1 MLPEPGE
8 DQIGGPAR
16 ALLERAV
23 GPPVHGDEPG
33 RPAEGKE
40 VGIAAGVGG
49 EAELLAAAAQI
60 AVRDQSAAAQEGAAD
75 ERLAL
80 LDEIGEERLGAIRGA
95 ATTDAQRTEDEPAAP
110 AARIARRPGAAGQE
124 PADGSGVAVRD
135 EVRLVARPTSAS
147 AGVAYGRE
155 AGSRAGG
162 ARRGRGGRILAG
174 GEQHERRRGA
184 QTGKAGFHW
193 CLLWLRQCRPGQSSS
208 SQAGTLPAPCAP
220 LPGSLL
226 VLSVLVIVDDGIK
239 NWGAGSGT
247 GRRNRRVRHA

>member
-8 DQIGGPAR
+8 NQIGGPAR

-23 GPPVHGDEPG
+23 GTPVHGDEPG
-33 RPAEGKE
+33 RPAEGEE

-75 ERLAL
+75 ERVAL
-80 LDEIGEERLGAIRGA
+80 LDEIGEERLGAI
-95 ATTDAQRTEDEPAAP
+95 
-110 AARIARRPGAAGQE
+110 PGAAGHE
-124 PADGSGVAVRD
+124 PADGPGVAVRD

-184 QTGKAGFHW
+184 QTGKAGVHW
-193 CLLWLRQCRPGQSSS
+193 CLLW
-208 SQAGTLPAPCAP
+208 
-220 LPGSLL
+220 
-226 VLSVLVIVDDGIK
+226 
-239 NWGAGSGT
+239 
-247 GRRNRRVRHA
+247 